1 MSWEY
6 LKKAFK
12 SRTIIMGIVITCL
25 SFVQGIVYEFP
36 VTPFIQGIIGC
47 VLGILIVLLRMDTTD
62 GIANK

>member
-1 MSWEY
+1 M
-6 LKKAFK
+6 
-12 SRTIIMGIVITCL
+12 MGIVITCL

-36 VTPFIQGIIGC
+36 VTPFIQGIVGC